1 MSGGRAFVLDLDPS
15 NVNTDMVDVLAVPGD
30 QREQLKQIIA
40 DFAECTDSTIAAEIL
55 SDWDVAINRISMVMP
70 RDYARV
76 LEAMERAT
84 REGLPADALVMEVAA
99 LG

>member
-1 MSGGRAFVLDLDPS
+1 VA
-15 NVNTDMVDVLAVPGD
+15 
-30 QREQLKQIIA
+30 
-40 DFAECTDSTIAAEIL
+40 
-55 SDWDVAINRISMVMP
+55 DWDIAINRISMVMP

-76 LEAMERAT
+76 LEAMARAT